1 MQEKFIKVEVCI
13 DATSSEQLNLLY
25 SFLSKVGKHIS
36 SQLPSAPAP
45 EEPRGATADFIPP
58 TPAPE
63 TKRGRK
69 PSKPAEPAPTPEP
82 EPTPAPAPQPEP
94 EQAKEEK
101 APEYKIEEVREK
113 LKEKVGEH
121 REEIKAKLSELGA
134 PNVSNLNPEKYNEF
148 MEFLNGLA

>member
-25 SFLSKVGKHIS
+25 SFLSKVGKHVS
-36 SQLPSAPAP
+36 SLQPAPAQDG
-45 EEPRGATADFIPP
+45 PRGTTTDLVPP
-58 TPAPE
+58 ASAPE

-69 PSKPAEPAPTPEP
+69 PSKPAEPAPAPEP

-94 EQAKEEK
+94 EPAGEKK

-113 LKEKVGEH
+113 LKEKVSEH

-134 PNVSNLNPEKYNEF
+134 PNVSNLDPEKYNEF